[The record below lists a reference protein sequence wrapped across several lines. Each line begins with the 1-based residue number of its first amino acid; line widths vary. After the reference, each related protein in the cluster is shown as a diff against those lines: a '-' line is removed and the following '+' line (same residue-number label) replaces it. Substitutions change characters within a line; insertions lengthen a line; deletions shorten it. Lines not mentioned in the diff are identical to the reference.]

1 MIKTLLKSVRDFK
14 KPSILT
20 SVFMVLEVF
29 MEILIPLLLS
39 MLIDNGIA
47 KGDINQMIIIGICL
61 VVAATLSLFFGVTS
75 GKCAA
80 KASSG
85 FARNLRE
92 DIYNKIQDFSFFN
105 IDKFSTSSLI
115 TRLTT
120 DITNIQQAYMM
131 TIKAAVRAPVTIIF
145 AITMS
150 FIIDARIGLIYLIS
164 APILGFLLIFIAKYV
179 NPIFEKVFYQIDQ
192 LNCVVQEN
200 VRAIRVVKSFVTE
213 EKEIKKFNN
222 ASEEIYKNFS
232 RAEKILAFNSPIMQ
246 FMIYGCLTLISFFG
260 AKFIVAGTLTTGEL
274 ASLFS
279 YIMQML
285 NSLMLLAMVFVMITI
300 AWESGQRAVE
310 VLNEES
316 DLKNKENPIYDV
328 KNGKIE
334 FVNVGF
340 SYVKDKSKEV
350 LKEINL
356 TINSGE
362 TVGIIGSTGDGKS
375 SLVSLIPRLYDATT
389 GEVKVGDVNVK
400 DYDIKTLRDQV
411 SMVLQKN
418 ELFSGTIKD
427 NIRWGNLQA
436 TDDEIVEVC
445 KLAQAD
451 EFISTFPDG
460 YNTKIEQGGS
470 NVSGGQKQRLC
481 IARALLKKPKI
492 LILDDSTSAVDTKT
506 DKLIRTAFNEKIPN
520 TTKIIIA
527 QRISSVQ
534 DADKIIVMSNGRI
547 QAVGNHEEL
556 LKTNAVYKE
565 IYDSQ
570 MKGSGEDEK

>member
-61 VVAATLSLFFGVTS
+61 VVSATLSLVFGVIS

-120 DITNIQQAYMM
+120 DITNLQQAYMM
-131 TIKAAVRAPVTIIF
+131 TIKAAVRAPITIIF

-179 NPIFEKVFYQIDQ
+179 NPIFEKVFYQIDK

-213 EKEIKKFNN
+213 EKEIEKFNK
-222 ASEEIYKNFS
+222 ASEEIYRNFS

-310 VLNEES
+310 VLREES

-340 SYVKDKSKEV
+340 SYVKDKNKEV

-375 SLVSLIPRLYDATT
+375 TLVSLIPRLYDVTT
-389 GEVKVGDVNVK
+389 GEVKVGDINVK

-436 TDDEIVEVC
+436 TDEEIVEVC

>member
-179 NPIFEKVFYQIDQ
+179 NPIFEKVFYQIDK

-213 EKEIKKFNN
+213 EKEIEKFNK
-222 ASEEIYKNFS
+222 ASEEIYRNFS

-310 VLNEES
+310 VLREES

-340 SYVKDKSKEV
+340 SYVKDKNKEV

-375 SLVSLIPRLYDATT
+375 SLVSLIPRLYDVTT
-389 GEVKVGDVNVK
+389 GEVKVGDINVK

-436 TDDEIVEVC
+436 TDEEIVEVC

>member
-61 VVAATLSLFFGVTS
+61 VVSATLSLVFGVIS

-120 DITNIQQAYMM
+120 DITNLQQAYMM
-131 TIKAAVRAPVTIIF
+131 TIKAAVRAPITIIF

-179 NPIFEKVFYQIDQ
+179 NPIFEKVFYQIDK

-213 EKEIKKFNN
+213 EKEIEKFNK
-222 ASEEIYKNFS
+222 ASEEIYRNFS

-310 VLNEES
+310 VLREES

-340 SYVKDKSKEV
+340 SYVKDKNKEV

-375 SLVSLIPRLYDATT
+375 TLVSLIPRLYDVTT
-389 GEVKVGDVNVK
+389 GEVKVGDINVK

-436 TDDEIVEVC
+436 TDKEIVEVC

>member
-61 VVAATLSLFFGVTS
+61 VVSATLSLVFGVIS

-213 EKEIKKFNN
+213 EKEIKKFNK
-222 ASEEIYKNFS
+222 ASEEIYRNFS

-310 VLNEES
+310 VLREES

-340 SYVKDKSKEV
+340 SYVKDKNKEV

-375 SLVSLIPRLYDATT
+375 SLVSLIPRLYDVTT
-389 GEVKVGDVNVK
+389 GEVKVGDINVK

-436 TDDEIVEVC
+436 TDEEIVEVC

>member
-20 SVFMVLEVF
+20 SVFMVLEVL

-131 TIKAAVRAPVTIIF
+131 TIKAAVRAPITIIF

-179 NPIFEKVFYQIDQ
+179 NPIFEKVFYQIDK

-213 EKEIKKFNN
+213 KKEIEKFNK
-222 ASEEIYKNFS
+222 ASEEIYRNFS

-340 SYVKDKSKEV
+340 SYVKDKNKEV

-375 SLVSLIPRLYDATT
+375 SLVSLIPRLYDVTT
-389 GEVKVGDVNVK
+389 GEVKVGDINVK

-436 TDDEIVEVC
+436 TDEEIVEVC

>member
-61 VVAATLSLFFGVTS
+61 VVSATLSLVFGVIS

-120 DITNIQQAYMM
+120 DITNLQQAYMM
-131 TIKAAVRAPVTIIF
+131 TIKAAVRAPITIIF

-179 NPIFEKVFYQIDQ
+179 NPIFEKVFYQIDK

-213 EKEIKKFNN
+213 EKEIEKFNK
-222 ASEEIYKNFS
+222 ASEEIYRNFS

-340 SYVKDKSKEV
+340 SYVKDKNKEV

-375 SLVSLIPRLYDATT
+375 SLVSLIPRLYDVTT
-389 GEVKVGDVNVK
+389 GEVKVGDINVK

-436 TDDEIVEVC
+436 TDEEIVEVC

>member
-1 MIKTLLKSVRDFK
+1 
-14 KPSILT
+14 
-20 SVFMVLEVF
+20 
-29 MEILIPLLLS
+29 
-39 MLIDNGIA
+39 
-47 KGDINQMIIIGICL
+47 
-61 VVAATLSLFFGVTS
+61 
-75 GKCAA
+75 
-80 KASSG
+80 
-85 FARNLRE
+85 
-92 DIYNKIQDFSFFN
+92 
-105 IDKFSTSSLI
+105 
-115 TRLTT
+115 
-120 DITNIQQAYMM
+120 
-131 TIKAAVRAPVTIIF
+131 
-145 AITMS
+145 
-150 FIIDARIGLIYLIS
+150 
-164 APILGFLLIFIAKYV
+164 
-179 NPIFEKVFYQIDQ
+179 
-192 LNCVVQEN
+192 
-200 VRAIRVVKSFVTE
+200 
-213 EKEIKKFNN
+213 
-222 ASEEIYKNFS
+222 
-232 RAEKILAFNSPIMQ
+232 MQ

-310 VLNEES
+310 VLREES

-340 SYVKDKSKEV
+340 SYVKDKNKEV

-375 SLVSLIPRLYDATT
+375 SLVSLIPRLYDVTT
-389 GEVKVGDVNVK
+389 GEVKVGDINVK

-436 TDDEIVEVC
+436 TDEEIVEVC